1 MKNDNNF
8 DFSGETEGN
17 NEQILNDINYCCTKC
32 LSLIKILS
40 IKENK
45 NIIEFECSN
54 ENNNHKVSITIEDYL
69 KNRLKIKNNLYG
81 NEVDLCKEHKEINKA
96 YCFDC
101 YKHLCEKC
109 LCEGNHIDHSKINI
123 IEIQPI
129 QEELKIMEKIIDYYD
144 DKIEQLQKTYI
155 SKSKKIKDLKKDQKK
170 KINKI
175 KNKKL
180 KEIEDTKKK
189 ELKEAKEKYLMDIRI
204 IKEKFEKDLKKLK
217 NDYEVKT
224 NKINNK
230 YKLIKEKMDYIII
243 KRLVLFEN
251 KLKEKINTY
260 ELYKKDI
267 ENLTNL
273 NTLNKLVYNTYN
285 NHTNNAFNAIN
296 VNYFIKHYY
305 ETNDYIKNN
314 IILKIL
320 NNNFNNK
327 IKIIYRR
334 TDLFGKL
341 MNKPKKT
348 RLIIKPKPYLIM
360 DVRKPIHQ
368 VKTENSQM
376 DVRKPNHQVKTENL
390 FLLFNSI
397 FFRNLEQTIF
407 KDEKIDEYMKDF
419 LSRKFFKYKNE
430 KKEYELINYFDNFI
444 KANVLK
450 IFGRK
455 YENNNILDT
464 IKYNIKTILE
474 CFCLDSRKYINY
486 YYKEKT
492 DKVISDRKKST
503 EAAKK
508 FRQIF
513 NLNNSNIINEDEL
526 IRKLEKNDYD
536 INKVFQQLYG

>member
-81 NEVDLCKEHKEINKA
+81 NEVDLCNEHKEINKA

-230 YKLIKEKMDYIII
+230 YKLIKEKADYIII

-251 KLKEKINTY
+251 KLKEKINKY

-267 ENLTNL
+267 ENLINL

-341 MNKPKKT
+341 MNKSKKS
-348 RLIIKPKPYLIM
+348 RSIIKPKRDL
-360 DVRKPIHQ
+360 K
-368 VKTENSQM
+368 M
-376 DVRKPNHQVKTENL
+376 DVRKPNHQVKTENSRMYIRKLNHQVKTENL
-390 FLLFNSI
+390 FSLFNSI

-419 LSRKFFKYKNE
+419 LSRKYFKYKNE
-430 KKEYELINYFDNFI
+430 KKEYELINYFDNFL
-444 KANVLK
+444 KVNVFK
-450 IFGRK
+450 IFQRK
-455 YENNNILDT
+455 YENNDILDT
-464 IKYNIKTILE
+464 IKYNIKTILD

-486 YYKEKT
+486 YYKEKI
-492 DKVISDRKKST
+492 DIVINDRKKSA

-508 FRQIF
+508 I
-513 NLNNSNIINEDEL
+513 
-526 IRKLEKNDYD
+526 
-536 INKVFQQLYG
+536 

>member
-81 NEVDLCKEHKEINKA
+81 NEVDLCNDHKEINKA

-155 SKSKKIKDLKKDQKK
+155 SKSNKIKGLKKDQKK

-217 NDYEVKT
+217 NDYEIKT

-341 MNKPKKT
+341 MNKQKKT

-376 DVRKPNHQVKTENL
+376 DVRKPIHQVKTENL

-397 FFRNLEQTIF
+397 FFKNLEQTIF

-419 LSRKFFKYKNE
+419 LSRKFFKYENE

-526 IRKLEKNDYD
+526 IRKLENNDND
-536 INKVFQQLYG
+536 INKVFQQMFG

>member
-1 MKNDNNF
+1 
-8 DFSGETEGN
+8 
-17 NEQILNDINYCCTKC
+17 
-32 LSLIKILS
+32 
-40 IKENK
+40 
-45 NIIEFECSN
+45 
-54 ENNNHKVSITIEDYL
+54 
-69 KNRLKIKNNLYG
+69 
-81 NEVDLCKEHKEINKA
+81 
-96 YCFDC
+96 
-101 YKHLCEKC
+101 
-109 LCEGNHIDHSKINI
+109 
-123 IEIQPI
+123 
-129 QEELKIMEKIIDYYD
+129 
-144 DKIEQLQKTYI
+144 
-155 SKSKKIKDLKKDQKK
+155 
-170 KINKI
+170 
-175 KNKKL
+175 
-180 KEIEDTKKK
+180 
-189 ELKEAKEKYLMDIRI
+189 MDIRI
-204 IKEKFEKDLKKLK
+204 IKKKFEKDLKKLK

-305 ETNDYIKNN
+305 ENNDYIKNS

-376 DVRKPNHQVKTENL
+376 DVRKPNHQVKIENL
-390 FLLFNSI
+390 FSLFNSI

-430 KKEYELINYFDNFI
+430 KKEYELINYFDNFL

-526 IRKLEKNDYD
+526 IRKLENNDND
-536 INKVFQQLYG
+536 INKVFQQMFG

>member
-69 KNRLKIKNNLYG
+69 KHRLKIKNKLYG
-81 NEVDLCKEHKEINKA
+81 NEVDLCNDHKEINKA

-129 QEELKIMEKIIDYYD
+129 QEELKIMDKIIDYYD

-155 SKSKKIKDLKKDQKK
+155 SRSNKIKDLKKDQKK

-189 ELKEAKEKYLMDIRI
+189 ELKEAKENYLMDISI

-230 YKLIKEKMDYIII
+230 YKLIKEKTDYIII

-251 KLKEKINTY
+251 KLKEKINKY

-341 MNKPKKT
+341 MNKSKKT

-526 IRKLEKNDYD
+526 IRKLENNDND
-536 INKVFQQLYG
+536 INKVFQQMFG